1 MWEPALTWISSFARI
16 PRLDSDVP
24 VVSRA
29 EPMATAG
36 VGAELEDV
44 AEPDA
49 LEAADAEDPVEAP
62 DDVVVELPE
71 GCSKFSTS
79 DTSWELTRLRAVPL
93 AMPERPFDRLTIAL
107 LITLMSAVSADVV

>member
-1 MWEPALTWISSFARI
+1 MPALTWISSFARI

-29 EPMATAG
+29 VPMPIAG

-49 LEAADAEDPVEAP
+49 LEAADAEDAVEAP
-62 DDVVVELPE
+62 DDVVELPE
-71 GCSKFSTS
+71 GCSKLSTS
-79 DTSWELTRLRAVPL
+79 DTSVELTRFKAVPL

-107 LITLMSAVSADVV
+107 LITLMSAFSADVV